1 MFPSKLKHNNRSSSN
16 LNYKPISHKKID
28 DEDIIYKKYEIGRK
42 LGQGSFGVVYEIDN
56 KETNEK
62 FAIKIINKEKV
73 GGGKYNVSFENEVF
87 IMKSVIHPNL
97 IKLEEVFESKKKLY
111 LITELCEAGEL
122 AKWIK
127 KQGPIPEHISKI
139 IMRQIVDAISYL
151 HKNDIVHRDLK
162 LENILLKE
170 FDPSTDNYYIKV
182 TDFGLSSQRETAG
195 TESMFEDYCGTPL
208 YMAPEIIENLPYS
221 QLCDVWALGIIMFI
235 LLTSHSP
242 FTSKTESDLR
252 EQIKRAEIDIF
263 SKDYVR
269 LSPEAKHCL
278 QRMIKVNP
286 AHRITSSELFEHPW
300 FLDKKLDEMPETKN
314 VLELMTEMLQEQDS
328 YENNSAINTYTYNSH
343 SKYNNNNS
351 EPTNGDDQETEIV
364 NENKVPN
371 LKFQSKSSPNSK
383 CNGNRYET
391 PNTTRQTDRSE
402 KRNTNAYN
410 RNKK

>member
-1 MFPSKLKHNNRSSSN
+1 MNRQ
-16 LNYKPISHKKID
+16 ISHRKIE
-28 DEDIIYKKYEIGRK
+28 DEDEIYKKYEIGRK
-42 LGQGSFGVVYEIDN
+42 LGQGSFGVVYEIINRDT
-56 KETNEK
+56 EEK
-62 FAIKIINKEKV
+62 FAIKIISKEKV
-73 GGGKYNVSFENEVF
+73 GGGKMSTSFENEVY
-87 IMKSVIHPNL
+87 IMKTVIHPNL
-97 IKLEEVFESKKKLY
+97 IRLEEVFETKKKLY

-170 FDPSTDNYYIKV
+170 FDPSQEIFYIKI
-182 TDFGLSSQRETAG
+182 TDFGLSSQRATAG

-242 FTSKTESDLR
+242 FSSESETKLR
-252 EQIKRAEIDIF
+252 EQIKRADIDTF
-263 SKDYVR
+263 SKNYVR

-278 QRMIKVNP
+278 ERMLKVNP
-286 AHRITSSELFEHPW
+286 AHRITSSELVEHPW
-300 FLDKKLDEMPETKN
+300 FLNKKLNEMPETKN
-314 VLELMTEMLQEQDS
+314 VLELMSEMLKEQENYQNNCAINQQ
-328 YENNSAINTYTYNSH
+328 NNSQNI
-343 SKYNNNNS
+343 
-351 EPTNGDDQETEIV
+351 EPDPEPVYV

-371 LKFQSKSSPNSK
+371 LKFQSLSQKSNCSNTRMPSS
-383 CNGNRYET
+383 RYENLT
-391 PNTTRQTDRSE
+391 GRYTDRSSD
-402 KRNTNAYN
+402 
-410 RNKK
+410 KKTSSRYKK